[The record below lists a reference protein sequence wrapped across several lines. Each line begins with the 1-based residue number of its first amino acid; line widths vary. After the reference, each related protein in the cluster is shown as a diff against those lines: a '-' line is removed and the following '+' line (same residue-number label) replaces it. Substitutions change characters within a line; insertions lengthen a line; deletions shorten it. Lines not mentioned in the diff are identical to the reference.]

1 MPPKKNRKNYKKKS
15 VPKPLSTTETY
26 KNTIPV
32 ETLTLGDNNWHVA
45 IIPSMCEWLANT
57 PAANAE
63 TVSTS
68 SKNQA
73 RGLKLNLLN
82 TLVKQH
88 FDSSKLGTTIDQEGV
103 DSTISLQ
110 QMVGWCKVPINLQ
123 KVGTLSGTRAYEVD
137 GQHYF
142 STLKTHV
149 QECIEAFASDGLEFG
164 QSGMIKSF
172 VKKNVLLRP
181 QMIHN
186 HDSHLAATNKFPS
199 YLRTYKWNTSS
210 RSEVQ
215 LSQPSR
221 TAGSSGVD
229 TRYNMFMGS
238 GNKYIPFYAYR
249 IPTEFGVPGKAS
261 GGATT
266 NCIKISGN
274 SRSYYQDD

>member
-45 IIPSMCEWLANT
+45 IIPSMCEWLATT

-103 DSTISLQ
+103 DSAISLQ

-215 LSQPSR
+215 LSQPAR
-221 TAGSSGVD
+221 TALVLQQ
-229 TRYNMFMGS
+229 Y
-238 GNKYIPFYAYR
+238 
-249 IPTEFGVPGKAS
+249 
-261 GGATT
+261 
-266 NCIKISGN
+266 
-274 SRSYYQDD
+274 